1 MKHQFSYVGIIDN
14 DSCLIK
20 TVRRVLFESGF
31 RLVLRGRGPRGK
43 VLKHCGPY
51 TARSDFPL
59 WLNPPKVAVYLRH
72 AEKSWTPGC
81 NDRMPEVKAKL
92 VQAFPHLFG
101 TVVEPVKPVVTPPL
115 AVKEPVLPKV
125 GQFHVF
131 NVTLSELV
139 ANAISSSSD
148 MVSDFRC
155 DSDEEDFAGAQMN
168 WSVVKNVVDDL
179 LTGNRDKI
187 AKHFNDGFTMLML
200 PHGVM
205 TKIEQLNIDDKDA
218 KFYIEVFVPGSKTP
232 HVIHSD
238 EVEW

>member
-101 TVVEPVKPVVTPPL
+101 TVVEPVKPVVTKK
-115 AVKEPVLPKV
+115 VEPADVGSKV
-125 GQFHVF
+125 VVF
-131 NVTLSELV
+131 SVTLSQLI
-139 ANAISSSSD
+139 ANVISSSSD
-148 MVSDFRC
+148 MCSDLAA
-155 DSDEEDFAGAQMN
+155 DDDGARMN
-168 WSVVKNVVDDL
+168 WNLIKNVVDDL
-179 LTGNRDKI
+179 HAMDAESI
-187 AKHFNDGFTMLML
+187 SQHFKDGFTMMMM
-200 PHGVM
+200 PFEVM
-205 TKIEQLNIDDKDA
+205 TQIEKLVQDNKNA
-218 KFYIEVFVPGSKTP
+218 KFYIEISVPGKDNP
-232 HVIHSD
+232 IIVHSNS
-238 EVEW
+238 VGF